1 MVKKNHIEL
10 KSIRSFEVFSRYYWY
25 RKDLSDICKQLGIE
39 YVGTKQELNS
49 YIKEYFN
56 GNLIAHRTGK
66 ESEPNAIKV
75 PLHQISLATPLLD
88 CGFAFNASFRKLFS
102 DYTGKAHFKFTADM
116 ATAWRKVKREHD
128 HSFTLQDMLDIY
140 NGCSSYAHYD
150 HSSCQWNQFLK
161 DFCADSRNAV
171 FTNKLKVASILW
183 KQVRDSFHP
192 KVYNYNLVLR
202 YWDII
207 EKFL

>member
-75 PLHQISLATPLLD
+75 PSNI
-88 CGFAFNASFRKLFS
+88 FS
-102 DYTGKAHFKFTADM
+102 N
-116 ATAWRKVKREHD
+116 
-128 HSFTLQDMLDIY
+128 SFTGL
-140 NGCSSYAHYD
+140 
-150 HSSCQWNQFLK
+150 W
-161 DFCADSRNAV
+161 FCIECFFPKA
-171 FTNKLKVASILW
+171 IL
-183 KQVRDSFHP
+183 
-192 KVYNYNLVLR
+192 
-202 YWDII
+202 
-207 EKFL
+207 

>member
-39 YVGTKQELNS
+39 YVGTKQELIS

-66 ESEPNAIKV
+66 ERGPNAIKI

-102 DYTGKAHFKFTADM
+102 ELYRQSPFQVHSRYGNCM
-116 ATAWRKVKREHD
+116 AESKT
-128 HSFTLQDMLDIY
+128 
-140 NGCSSYAHYD
+140 
-150 HSSCQWNQFLK
+150 
-161 DFCADSRNAV
+161 
-171 FTNKLKVASILW
+171 
-183 KQVRDSFHP
+183 
-192 KVYNYNLVLR
+192 
-202 YWDII
+202 
-207 EKFL
+207 